1 MTSFFGGKD
10 KAGGAAAENERV
22 SRHSSGWGQLLQ
34 RMRGE
39 ESLRV
44 LDIGPTSSTNIN
56 FITSLGHSIY
66 LANLVED
73 AAKHD
78 WTLPQEDGKAVRLD
92 VERFLA
98 AHLNF
103 SGRGFDVVLFWDT
116 ADYLPQELLSP
127 VLERIHAVMVP
138 EGQMLAMF
146 HPPTGASASGAA
158 KTDFHRYHLTDR
170 TRWTCSVRESIR
182 CWQTIRTARLSGCSS
197 RSRDFISSWPRT
209 TCARLWLRA
218 RWMALSWKLAQYL
231 LSKHVTEL

>member
-1 MTSFFGGKD
+1 MASFFGGKD
-10 KAGGAAAENERV
+10 KPGGATAGNGRV

-56 FITSLGHSIY
+56 FITALGHSIY

-73 AAKHD
+73 AAKRE
-78 WTLPQEDGKAVRLD
+78 WVLAQEDGGAGRFD

-116 ADYLPQELLSP
+116 ADYLPEELLAP

-138 EGQMLAMF
+138 DGQMLAMF
-146 HPPTGASASGAA
+146 HPPVGASALGRA

-170 TRWTCSVRESIR
+170 DDVDVQRAGEYPMLANYSNRQIERLFGSFKGFHFFLAKDNVREVV
-182 CWQTIRTARLSGCSS
+182 
-197 RSRDFISSWPRT
+197 
-209 TCARLWLRA
+209 
-218 RWMALSWKLAQYL
+218 
-231 LSKHVTEL
+231 VTR